1 MTAWPTGSPYR
12 LTVNVLALLVPPAVL
27 TVTLTLPNFALAGTR
42 HLMRVLLHEKYFVT
56 FVAPNLT

>member
-1 MTAWPTGSPYR
+1 MTAWPTGSLS
-12 LTVNVLALLVPPAVL
+12 LTVNILALLVPPAVF

-42 HLMRVLLHEKYFVT
+42 RSMRVLLHEKYFVT